1 MCFNDN
7 KKRKER
13 IMKTIGIG
21 AAVFTFML
29 VGTLAGS
36 ASAVEGTLVKDAATS
51 DYCHMKFPAIRSRTL
66 PTRDPQVKSNATGDV
81 IDYYGDCSETPT
93 SRDQVI
99 EQKHDESFS
108 FGRNYEDGD

>member
-1 MCFNDN
+1 
-7 KKRKER
+7 
-13 IMKTIGIG
+13 MKTIGIG

>member
-1 MCFNDN
+1 
-7 KKRKER
+7 
-13 IMKTIGIG
+13 MKTIGIG
-21 AAVFTFML
+21 AAAFTFML

-36 ASAVEGTLVKDAATS
+36 ASAVDSTLVKDAATA
-51 DYCHMKFPAIRSRTL
+51 DYCHMKLPAIRSRTL

-81 IDYYGDCSETPT
+81 IDYYGDCNETPT

-99 EQKHDESFS
+99 KQKHDESFS